1 MASGGFNLR
10 KWTTNSSELCKLIE
24 LGTQVTTNAMDRD
37 ASQGITED
45 DQSYTKSSV
54 GSFATN
60 TEDLVKILGVSWDT
74 QSDMLQF
81 DGVHLS
87 TKFFK
92 TFVFQGVT
100 FRSHQQRRIELHGFS
115 DASQKAYAAAV
126 YIRRVINDHV
136 ETALICSKSRV
147 SSLKLQTIPRL
158 ELLGALILAR
168 LMNTVLN
175 ALSKIITIN
184 VIYCW
189 TDSTATLYL
198 IRNEKSWK
206 QYVAHRV
213 DEIRKLTPTK
223 VWRHC
228 PGIQNPA
235 DLPSRGTTVQQ
246 LIESELWW
254 RGPEF
259 LKHD

>member
-1 MASGGFNLR
+1 MTTGADTVTEAFELYQSSKSIMASGGFNLR

-24 LGTQVTTNAMDRD
+24 VIELGTQVTTNAINRD

-100 FRSHQQRRIELHGFS
+100 FRSHQQREG
-115 DASQKAYAAAV
+115 
-126 YIRRVINDHV
+126 
-136 ETALICSKSRV
+136 
-147 SSLKLQTIPRL
+147 
-158 ELLGALILAR
+158 
-168 LMNTVLN
+168 
-175 ALSKIITIN
+175 
-184 VIYCW
+184 
-189 TDSTATLYL
+189 
-198 IRNEKSWK
+198 
-206 QYVAHRV
+206 
-213 DEIRKLTPTK
+213 
-223 VWRHC
+223 
-228 PGIQNPA
+228 
-235 DLPSRGTTVQQ
+235 
-246 LIESELWW
+246 
-254 RGPEF
+254 
-259 LKHD
+259 